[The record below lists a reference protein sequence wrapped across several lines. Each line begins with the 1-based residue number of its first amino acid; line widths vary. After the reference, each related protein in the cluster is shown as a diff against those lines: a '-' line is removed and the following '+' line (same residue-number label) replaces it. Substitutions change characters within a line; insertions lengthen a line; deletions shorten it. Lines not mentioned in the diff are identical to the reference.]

1 MKVKQIA
8 TIMNT
13 VTNEILGKTDV
24 VAEDLSNIVD
34 VGKEILNTTDV
45 DNYVRK
51 LIDHIGRVIFV
62 DRVYRGT
69 APSVL
74 MDSWEYGSVLE
85 KITVELP
92 TAEENESWNL
102 QDGQTYA
109 QDVFTA
115 PKVAAKFFN
124 GKVTFEIPMS
134 FTELQVKSSFSSP
147 SQLNSFMSMLYNA
160 VNKSMT
166 VKLDSLIARTI
177 NNFTAVTLS
186 ESFEDG
192 NYGNGSTTR
201 AVNLLYLYN
210 QKYPD
215 NPLKASECVTN
226 PDFIRFAS
234 YMIGMYVERMS
245 KISSL
250 FNIGGFDRFTSSDVL
265 HIIMLSDFERA
276 TATYL
281 QSSTFHDELVALPKH
296 ETVPYWQGSGQ
307 DYSFDSVSSIHVTA
321 NDGDTSGGV
330 EVQASGILA
339 VMFDRD
345 ALGVSNLNQRVT
357 SHYNARA
364 EFFNNWYKADS
375 GYFNDFNEN
384 FVVFYVMDTSEE

>member
-1 MKVKQIA
+1 MKVTQIA

-13 VTNEILGKTDV
+13 VTSEILGKTDV
-24 VAEDLSNIVD
+24 VAEDLSNIVS
-34 VGKEILNTTDV
+34 VGKEILDTTDV

-74 MDSWEYGSVLE
+74 MDNWEYGSVLE

-92 TAEENESWNL
+92 EAEENETWNL
-102 QDGQTYA
+102 QDGHTYA

-115 PKVAAKFFN
+115 PKVSAKFFN

-177 NNFTAVTLS
+177 NNFAAVTLS
-186 ESFEDG
+186 EAFSDG
-192 NYGNGSTTR
+192 NYGSGATTR

-215 NPLKASECVTN
+215 KPLKASDCVTN

-234 YMIGMYVERMS
+234 YTMGMYIERLS

-265 HIIMLSDFERA
+265 HIIMLADFEKA
-276 TATYL
+276 AMTYL

-296 ETVPYWQGSGQ
+296 ETVPYWQGSGT

-321 NDGDTSGGV
+321 NDGEASSGV

-384 FVVFYVMDTSEE
+384 FVVFYVMDDNE

>member
-1 MKVKQIA
+1 MKVTQIA

-13 VTNEILGKTDV
+13 VTQEILGKTSV

-34 VGKEILNTTDV
+34 VGKEILDSTDV

-92 TAEENESWNL
+92 EASENETWNL

-115 PKVAAKFFN
+115 PTVSAKFFN
-124 GKVTFEIPMS
+124 SKVTFEIPMS

-147 SQLNSFMSMLYNA
+147 SQLNSFISMLYNA

-186 ESFEDG
+186 EAFDDS

-210 QKYPD
+210 QK
-215 NPLKASECVTN
+215 NPENKLKASECVTN

-250 FNIGGFDRFTSSDVL
+250 FNIGGFDRFTSRDVM

-307 DYSFDSVSSIHVTA
+307 DYSFESVSSIHVTA
-321 NDGDTSGGV
+321 NDGNTSGV

-384 FVVFYVMDTSEE
+384 FVVFYVMDSTE

>member
-1 MKVKQIA
+1 MKVTQIA

-13 VTNEILGKTDV
+13 VTSEILGKSGV

-34 VGKEILNTTDV
+34 VGKEILDTTDV

-92 TAEENESWNL
+92 NAEENESWKL
-102 QDGQTYA
+102 QDGKTYT
-109 QDVFTA
+109 QDVFKA
-115 PKVAAKFFN
+115 PKVSAKFFN

-134 FTELQVKSSFSSP
+134 FTEMQVKSSFSSP

-177 NNFTAVTLS
+177 NNFTAVTLA
-186 ESFEDG
+186 ESFKDD
-192 NYGNGSTTR
+192 NYGSGSTTR

-210 QKYPD
+210 QKNPD
-215 NPLKASECVTN
+215 NQLKAADCVTN

-234 YMIGMYVERMS
+234 YIMGMYVERMS

-250 FNIGGFDRFTSSDVL
+250 FNIGGFDRFTSADVL
-265 HIIMLSDFERA
+265 HVIMLADFEKA
-276 TATYL
+276 TTSYL
-281 QSSTFHDELVALPKH
+281 QSTTFHDEMVALPKH
-296 ETVPYWQGSGQ
+296 ETVPYWQGSGE
-307 DYSFDSVSSIHVTA
+307 DYSFDSVSTIHVTA
-321 NDGDTSGGV
+321 NDGDTSGGK

-384 FVVFYVMDTSEE
+384 FVVFYVMDGNE

>member
-1 MKVKQIA
+1 MKVTQIA
-8 TIMNT
+8 TIMNN
-13 VTNEILGKTDV
+13 VTSEILGKSDV

-34 VGKEILNTTDV
+34 VGREILDATDV

-92 TAEENESWNL
+92 TATENESWNL
-102 QDGQTYA
+102 QDGETYS
-109 QDVFTA
+109 QDLFTA
-115 PKVAAKFFN
+115 PKVSAKFFN
-124 GKVTFEIPMS
+124 SKVTFEIPMS
-134 FTELQVKSSFSSP
+134 FTEMQVKSAFSSP
-147 SQLNSFMSMLYNA
+147 SQLNSFLSMLYNA
-160 VNKSMT
+160 VNRSMT

-177 NNFTAVTLS
+177 NNFTAVTLN
-186 ESFEDG
+186 ESFESGD
-192 NYGNGSTTR
+192 YGNGSTPR

-210 QKYPD
+210 QKFPD
-215 NPLKASECVTN
+215 NTLKASECITN
-226 PDFIRFAS
+226 PDFIKFAS
-234 YMIGMYVERMS
+234 YMLGLYEERLA

-250 FNIGGFDRFTSSDVL
+250 FNIGGFDRFTSRDVL
-265 HIIMLSDFERA
+265 HVIMLSDFEKA

-281 QSSTFHDELVALPKH
+281 QSDTFHDELVSLPKH

-307 DYSFDSVSSIHVTA
+307 NYEFDSVSSIHVTA
-321 NDGDTSGGV
+321 NDGERTGI
-330 EVQASGILA
+330 EVQATGILA

-357 SHYNARA
+357 SHYNSRA

-384 FVVFYVMDTSEE
+384 FVVFYVMDNE

>member
-1 MKVKQIA
+1 MKVTQIA

-13 VTNEILGKTDV
+13 VTSEILGKSGV

-34 VGKEILNTTDV
+34 VGKEILDTTDV

-92 TAEENESWNL
+92 NAEENESWKL
-102 QDGQTYA
+102 QDGKTYT
-109 QDVFTA
+109 QDVFKA
-115 PKVAAKFFN
+115 PKVSAKFFN

-134 FTELQVKSSFSSP
+134 FTEMQVKSSFSSP

-177 NNFTAVTLS
+177 NNFTAVTLA
-186 ESFEDG
+186 ESFKDD
-192 NYGNGSTTR
+192 NYGSGSTTR

-210 QKYPD
+210 QKNPD
-215 NPLKASECVTN
+215 NQLKAADCVTN

-234 YMIGMYVERMS
+234 YIMGMYVERMS

-250 FNIGGFDRFTSSDVL
+250 FNIGGFDRFTSADVL
-265 HIIMLSDFERA
+265 HVIMLADFEKA
-276 TATYL
+276 TTSYL
-281 QSSTFHDELVALPKH
+281 QSTTFHDEMVALPKH
-296 ETVPYWQGSGQ
+296 ETVPYWQGSGK
-307 DYSFDSVSSIHVTA
+307 DYSFDSVSTIHVTA
-321 NDGDTSGGV
+321 NDGDTSGGK

-384 FVVFYVMDTSEE
+384 FVVFYVMDGNE